1 MKDMK
6 FNLEKVGAT
15 INAKEC
21 MTSKE
26 IADLTGKEHK
36 IVMRDIRNLIDQ
48 LGENNGYIFV
58 LVEYTDAKGEKR
70 PMYELDKKSC
80 LLLASGYNVV
90 LRSKIIDRWEEL
102 EMEKRSN
109 VIQLPDFTNPAEA
122 AIAWAEQY
130 KAKEAALLEAKEA
143 KDHVK
148 LLVHNGK
155 TYTSSEIAKE
165 LGMKSAIALNKLLE
179 EKRIQYK
186 QNGTWLMYSEY
197 SEKGYTSVK
206 QIQLDNG
213 TIQYDRRWTGKGR
226 DFIIN
231 LLKTK

>member
-1 MKDMK
+1 MGS
-6 FNLEKVGAT
+6 LQ
-15 INAKEC
+15 
-21 MTSKE
+21 
-26 IADLTGKEHK
+26 IAGLTGKQHSN
-36 IVMRDIRNLIDQ
+36 VMRDIRNILEQ
-48 LGENNGYIFV
+48 LEGKHKFNFGLMFKTTKLGNNA
-58 LVEYTDAKGEKR
+58 ERKG
-70 PMYELDKKSC
+70 PYYLLTKKGC
-80 LLLASGYNVV
+80 LLPASGYDAN
-90 LRSKIIDRWEEL
+90 LRAKIINRWEEL

-130 KAKEAALLEAKEA
+130 KAKEAALLE
-143 KDHVK
+143 
-148 LLVHNGK
+148 
-155 TYTSSEIAKE
+155 
-165 LGMKSAIALNKLLE
+165 

-186 QNGTWLMYSEY
+186 QDGTWLMYSGY

>member
-102 EMEKRSN
+102 E
-109 VIQLPDFTNPAEA
+109 
-122 AIAWAEQY
+122 
-130 KAKEAALLEAKEA
+130 AKERRNVPALPQTYLEALKALVKSEEEKQQALLEAKEA

-186 QNGTWLMYSEY
+186 QNGTWLMYSEH

>member
-1 MKDMK
+1 MKGIE
-6 FNLEKVGAT
+6 FNLEKVGET

-58 LVEYTDAKGEKR
+58 LVEYIDAKGEKR

-102 EMEKRSN
+102 E
-109 VIQLPDFTNPAEA
+109 
-122 AIAWAEQY
+122 
-130 KAKEAALLEAKEA
+130 AKERRNVPVLPQTYLEALKALVKSEEEKQQALLEAKEA

-165 LGMKSAIALNKLLE
+165 LGMKSAMA
-179 EKRIQYK
+179 
-186 QNGTWLMYSEY
+186 
-197 SEKGYTSVK
+197 
-206 QIQLDNG
+206 
-213 TIQYDRRWTGKGR
+213 
-226 DFIIN
+226 
-231 LLKTK
+231 

>member
-15 INAKEC
+15 ISAKEC

-36 IVMRDIRNLIDQ
+36 IVMRDIRNLIEQ

-102 EMEKRSN
+102 ESKERRN
-109 VIQLPDFTNPAEA
+109 VPVLPQT
-122 AIAWAEQY
+122 Y
-130 KAKEAALLEAKEA
+130 LEALKA
-143 KDHVK
+143 LVK
-148 LLVHNGK
+148 
-155 TYTSSEIAKE
+155 SE
-165 LGMKSAIALNKLLE
+165 
-179 EKRIQYK
+179 
-186 QNGTWLMYSEY
+186 
-197 SEKGYTSVK
+197 
-206 QIQLDNG
+206 
-213 TIQYDRRWTGKGR
+213 
-226 DFIIN
+226 
-231 LLKTK
+231 

>member
-1 MKDMK
+1 
-6 FNLEKVGAT
+6 
-15 INAKEC
+15 
-21 MTSKE
+21 
-26 IADLTGKEHK
+26 
-36 IVMRDIRNLIDQ
+36 
-48 LGENNGYIFV
+48 
-58 LVEYTDAKGEKR
+58 
-70 PMYELDKKSC
+70 MYELDKKSC

-102 EMEKRSN
+102 ESKERRNVPALPQTYLEALKALVKSEEEK
-109 VIQLPDFTNPAEA
+109 Q
-122 AIAWAEQY
+122 Q
-130 KAKEAALLEAKEA
+130 ALLEAKEA

-165 LGMKSAIALNKLLE
+165 LGMKSAIYLNKLLE

-231 LLKTK
+231 LFKTK

>member
-1 MKDMK
+1 MK
-6 FNLEKVGAT
+6 FNLEKVGET

-102 EMEKRSN
+102 ESKERRNVPALPQTYLEALKTLVKSEEEK
-109 VIQLPDFTNPAEA
+109 Q
-122 AIAWAEQY
+122 Q
-130 KAKEAALLEAKEA
+130 ALLEAKEA

-165 LGMKSAIALNKLLE
+165 LGMKSAIYLNKLLE

-231 LLKTK
+231 LFKTK

>member
-1 MKDMK
+1 METELIRIKTNEKNEHLVSARELHEKLESKERFSKWFGRMLKYGFIENQDFICVHFSTVVNNGAEREIGDYALKLDM
-6 FNLEKVGAT
+6 
-15 INAKEC
+15 AKEIC
-21 MTSKE
+21 MIQRSE
-26 IADLTGKEHK
+26 IGQKYRQYFIECEKKLKQSVPALPQTYLEALKA
-36 IVMRDIRNLIDQ
+36 
-48 LGENNGYIFV
+48 
-58 LVEYTDAKGEKR
+58 LVKSEEEK
-70 PMYELDKKSC
+70 
-80 LLLASGYNVV
+80 
-90 LRSKIIDRWEEL
+90 
-102 EMEKRSN
+102 
-109 VIQLPDFTNPAEA
+109 Q
-122 AIAWAEQY
+122 Q
-130 KAKEAALLEAKEA
+130 ALLEAKEA